1 MKERL
6 NKQLGPFKLWQWLVI
21 VIVGVGLGL
30 LVRNRFTSS
39 TRHAVDDPSGTSLPS
54 NPDAGGVGSGGI
66 YYGTEGAPP
75 QLNSPDF
82 ETIQGIE
89 KDQDRLR
96 DELDDRLGTIGERL
110 DDLFG
115 KINDRDKPVKLPKQP
130 SEPVPLPR
138 VTKPKPKK
146 KKKQAPDSPTKKPE
160 PQYKIY
166 TVQRGDSL
174 WKIARQFGLPH
185 WSPIYELNRSVIGGN
200 PDLIKPGQKL
210 RIPPK

>member
-21 VIVGVGLGL
+21 VIVGVGIGL
-30 LVRNRFTSS
+30 LVRRRFSADTP
-39 TRHAVDDPSGTSLPS
+39 HAIDDPSGMGLPS
-54 NPDAGGVGSGGI
+54 NPDAGGVGSGGA
-66 YYGTEGAPP
+66 YYGTQGAPA
-75 QLNSPDF
+75 QFNSPDF

-89 KDQDRLR
+89 RDQDRLR
-96 DELDDRLGTIGERL
+96 DELDERLGTIGERL

-115 KINDRDKPVKLPKQP
+115 KIVDRDKPIKLPA
-130 SEPVPLPR
+130 EPKPTPLPI
-138 VTKPKPKK
+138 VTKPKPKPK
-146 KKKQAPDSPTKKPE
+146 APDSPTKKPE

-174 WKIARQFGLPH
+174 WKIARQFGLSH
-185 WSPIYELNRSVIGGN
+185 WSPIYELNRNVIGGN
-200 PDLIKPGQKL
+200 PDLIKPGQQL